1 MDFEISLLTIS
12 PPAEDKKS
20 VYTKTLQ
27 PKDNLSNS
35 FLRNQREL
43 FQQGRM
49 KDIYIKDKS
58 C

>member
-12 PPAEDKKS
+12 PPAEDKKP

-49 KDIYIKDKS
+49 KDLYIKDKS